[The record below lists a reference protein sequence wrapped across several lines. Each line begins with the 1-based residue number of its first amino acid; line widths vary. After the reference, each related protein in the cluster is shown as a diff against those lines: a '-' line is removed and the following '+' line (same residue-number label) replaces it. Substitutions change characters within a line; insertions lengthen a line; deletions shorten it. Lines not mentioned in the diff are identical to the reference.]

1 MLWPLR
7 LSLSLTTLSYWLVTS
22 RPIHSPDALVTG
34 VWIDPLEPPDEEVAR
49 PPTFCREKNWSEE
62 PPTTSIDTVLVNE
75 LASRLLEH
83 VKVTPLRGFQH
94 AACPY
99 LSALCGPDE
108 VPRAMAFASFAPL
121 DLEAL
126 CSVTEWT
133 TLAET
138 LWTSTCQPALDSPCC
153 SAHPLAFF
161 GPGALLSDCSL
172 AAGVTS

>member
-1 MLWPLR
+1 MLLMH
-7 LSLSLTTLSYWLVTS
+7 LS
-22 RPIHSPDALVTG
+22 
-34 VWIDPLEPPDEEVAR
+34 VWIDPLEPPDEEL
-49 PPTFCREKNWSEE
+49 PPTFCRWSEE
-62 PPTTSIDTVLVNE
+62 TPTTSIDTVLVNE

-94 AACPY
+94 APICLRFA
-99 LSALCGPDE
+99 APDE

-126 CSVTEWT
+126 CSVTERT

-138 LWTSTCQPALDSPCC
+138 LWTSTSPCC